1 MNKFIV
7 LLVLLGMI
15 STGCAPEEEY
25 DKRKTAHLYVD
36 ILVAEETYKHNIDSL
51 KIITDSLYSYYQISG
66 EEYKRGIEKFNYS
79 EETWDEFFKLAEEY
93 LDTLKASEE
102 RKNIKTDD

>member
-7 LLVLLGMI
+7 LLVLLAMI

-79 EETWDEFFKLAEEY
+79 EETWDEFFRLAEEY